1 MSRIE
6 EYEPDDTASFLRC
19 CAFSGNVRRAVA
31 GKKGRKFLLEL
42 EAALLALPEKRLS
55 KGAMAAARED
65 FETYPPK
72 PPVATG
78 EVCALGAVAV
88 ARALAAGKDRMKVL
102 QGLSE
107 KFDPEESGWELTKMA
122 AKELDICHPLAWAV
136 VYRNDEC
143 SAQTDEERYEKVLEW
158 VRAKLKGEA
167 EL

>member
-6 EYEPDDTASFLRC
+6 DFEPHDAASFLRS

-31 GKKGRKFLLEL
+31 GKKGRKFFLEL

-55 KGAMAAARED
+55 KGAMAVAKED
-65 FETYPPK
+65 ETYPHK

-88 ARALAAGKDRMKVL
+88 ARAQAAGKDRMNVL
-102 QGLSE
+102 QELAE

-122 AKELDICHPLAWAV
+122 AKELKICHPLAWAV

-143 SAQTDEERYEKVLEW
+143 SARTPEERYEKVLSW

-167 EL
+167 EF